1 MNYEMKSDKKR
12 YGKKSTRFI
21 YHVNDE
27 YATIQRVN
35 ELESYLNDCSRYA
48 PLGVYLLL

>member
-12 YGKKSTRFI
+12 HGKKSTRFI

-27 YATIQRVN
+27 YVTI
-35 ELESYLNDCSRYA
+35 
-48 PLGVYLLL
+48 